1 MSRVISR
8 VRYQGKQGMSLE
20 ETKNWHRTGQCG
32 DVCGDCEFHPA
43 EICGEDCGGCCNEAE
58 FAS

>member
-1 MSRVISR
+1 
-8 VRYQGKQGMSLE
+8 MSLE

-32 DVCGDCEFHPA
+32 DVCGDCEFHP
-43 EICGEDCGGCCNEAE
+43 EGICGEDCGGCCNEAE